1 MSQLIV
7 SEVSGKWLSP
17 RYCVLNQ
24 SFRRLSRGYVR
35 KQTASQMKCW
45 RREIQAINRL
55 FSVEKYGAAIHFLNA
70 KRQYCSNPE
79 NTEKK
84 DSKEDKKSSSDNDK
98 ESTNSDNSFDPNRLR
113 MLALVAILFP
123 FIYNGFAYA
132 NIKKR
137 ADQSI
142 TWETFVNQYLMQGRV
157 RSVGIERTGLRD
169 EFAHVELFSDSNSQQ
184 SGREDKIFV
193 RMDRAGEFTR
203 KLREFEASNNV
214 PRSEQITIYPSNSSN
229 GAESLLFFF
238 LMCVSLGI
246 FMRMNRGKPPVSM
259 MKGPPKNK
267 NITQEK
273 LEKDL
278 KDMIRKTQSEIK
290 KTENGMGGLK
300 KPAKD
305 QKKDSMPDLF
315 DMLGGNKTFKRGDTL
330 LKDKVSF
337 KDVAGLHE
345 AKVEIMEFIDYVRMP
360 EKFQEIGAKTPKGA
374 LLLGPPGCGKT
385 LLAKAL
391 AGESKVPF
399 YYSAGSEFIKM
410 IGGMGASRI
419 RTLFK
424 QAREEA
430 PCIIFIDEIDAIGKK
445 RSGGGS
451 DSVGS
456 NSEADQTLNQL
467 LAEMDGMKS
476 TQGLIVIAA
485 TNRADTLDK
494 ALLRPGRFDR
504 HITID
509 FPTLKDRIELFELY
523 LKKLTLSMPVS
534 SIAPRLAQ
542 LTPRMSGA
550 DIANICNEAAIH
562 AAREG
567 KKTVQAIDFDYA
579 CERVIAGNPKQTN
592 PVPVPERKV
601 IAYHEA
607 GHVLVGWMLEHTDA
621 LLKVTIVP
629 RTSAT
634 LGFAQYMPKE
644 TRLYT
649 KDQLFD
655 LMVQL
660 LGGRAAE
667 SVIFNS
673 ITSGAQDDLDKVTKL
688 AYSQIKT
695 LGMSQRFGLLSFPS
709 DDERG
714 TKFGPKPYSRLT
726 DRLLDEEARSMVG
739 KAYRHAE
746 KILTDNKQKL
756 HELAATLLKKETLQY
771 VEVEHLLGP
780 SPFGKKSV
788 VDPISFYDE
797 ELNEEKAKAK
807 KSAEKSAEKSDEKSA
822 EKSDA

>member
-1 MSQLIV
+1 MAA
-7 SEVSGKWLSP
+7 P
-17 RYCVLNQ
+17 MD
-24 SFRRLSRGYVR
+24 
-35 KQTASQMKCW
+35 TASQMKCW

-84 DSKEDKKSSSDNDK
+84 DSKEDKKSS
-98 ESTNSDNSFDPNRLR
+98 T
-113 MLALVAILFP
+113 
-123 FIYNGFAYA
+123 YA

-345 AKVEIMEFIDYVRMP
+345 AKVEIMEFIDY
-360 EKFQEIGAKTPKGA
+360 EIGAKTPKGA

-391 AGESKVPF
+391 AGER
-399 YYSAGSEFIKM
+399 
-410 IGGMGASRI
+410 MGASRI

-523 LKKLTLSMPVS
+523 LKKLTL
-534 SIAPRLAQ
+534 R
-542 LTPRMSGA
+542 A

-579 CERVIAGNPKQTN
+579 CER
-592 PVPVPERKV
+592 
-601 IAYHEA
+601 
-607 GHVLVGWMLEHTDA
+607 
-621 LLKVTIVP
+621 VTIVP